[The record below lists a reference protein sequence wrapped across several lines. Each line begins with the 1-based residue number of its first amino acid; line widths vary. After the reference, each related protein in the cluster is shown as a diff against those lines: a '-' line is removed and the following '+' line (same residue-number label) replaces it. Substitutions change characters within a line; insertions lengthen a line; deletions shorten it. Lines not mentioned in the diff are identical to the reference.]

1 MRSFRRLVLRL
12 VLLIVTISG
21 AGCAS
26 SSSVK
31 LQSDSNIRLSH
42 KGGTPNTRLSILRS
56 EARWYA
62 HLYCQSQKK
71 NIHVIAFQDAEGPFF
86 PKIFQALTS
95 SFLAR
100 AHEAYRHS
108 FSFETDENS

>member
-86 PKIFQALTS
+86 FRK
-95 SFLAR
+95 
-100 AHEAYRHS
+100 
-108 FSFETDENS
+108 FSKH

>member
-1 MRSFRRLVLRL
+1 MRGSRRLLLRL
-12 VLLIVTISG
+12 LFLVVTISG

-31 LQSDSNIRLSH
+31 LQSDNNIRLSH

-71 NIHVIAFQDAEGPFF
+71 NVHVIAFEDAEGPFF
-86 PKIFQALTS
+86 AGNFPSTDIIFSCAGS
-95 SFLAR
+95 
-100 AHEAYRHS
+100 
-108 FSFETDENS
+108 

>member
-1 MRSFRRLVLRL
+1 MRGSRRLLLRL
-12 VLLIVTISG
+12 LFLVVTISG

-31 LQSDSNIRLSH
+31 LQSDNNIRLSH

-71 NIHVIAFQDAEGPFF
+71 NIRVITFEDAEGPFF
-86 PKIFQALTS
+86 AGNFPSTDIIFSCAGS
-95 SFLAR
+95 
-100 AHEAYRHS
+100 
-108 FSFETDENS
+108 

>member
-1 MRSFRRLVLRL
+1 MRSFRRLLLRL
-12 VLLIVTISG
+12 ALLIVTISA

-31 LQSDSNIRLSH
+31 FQSDNNIRLSH
-42 KGGTPNTRLSILRS
+42 KGGAPNTRLSILRS

-71 NIHVIAFQDAEGPFF
+71 NIRVITFEDAEGPFF
-86 PKIFQALTS
+86 AGNFPSTDIIFSCAGS
-95 SFLAR
+95 
-100 AHEAYRHS
+100 
-108 FSFETDENS
+108 

>member
-86 PKIFQALTS
+86 SGNFPSTNIIFSCAGS
-95 SFLAR
+95 
-100 AHEAYRHS
+100 
-108 FSFETDENS
+108 